1 VTLIREASV
10 NKRIKSTTGIGR
22 FDDRRRDTESRERE
36 RERERERLTLSF
48 VEESLPLDT
57 MAALLCDTSEQEREK
72 TKKKR
77 INIGI
82 DTCEAR

>member
-22 FDDRRRDTESRERE
+22 FDDRRRDTES